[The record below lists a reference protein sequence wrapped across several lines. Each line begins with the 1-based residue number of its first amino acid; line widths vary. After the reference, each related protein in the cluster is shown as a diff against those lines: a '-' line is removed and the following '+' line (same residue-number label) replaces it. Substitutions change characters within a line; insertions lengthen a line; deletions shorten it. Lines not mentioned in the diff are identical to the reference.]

1 MEKERRAGM
10 TAAVGAVTFLMGIFV
25 GMVWNGYGQGRENA
39 EVPESESETVVQSE
53 VMTPERLAAEGYL
66 TAEAIRVRV
75 EDGQVQWYDGRLW
88 NHVASVEELE
98 QQDRFSLSGEAFE
111 AFEEEMRQER
121 AAGRQKI
128 ISQDEDAVLV
138 GQKETQRPATRP
150 NTAAA
155 APQEPEESTPEAGGG
170 ADYSQPAG
178 GGSSNPPPAEATPPA
193 DTGTSGDGENMEW
206 SDDYL

>member
-1 MEKERRAGM
+1 MEKERRAGV
-10 TAAVGAVTFLMGIFV
+10 TAAVGIVTFLMGILV
-25 GMVWNGYGQGRENA
+25 GTAWNGYGQGRENA

-53 VMTPERLAAEGYL
+53 VMTPERLAAEGWL
-66 TAEAIRVRV
+66 EAEVIRVRV

-98 QQDRFSLSGEAFE
+98 QQDRFSLAGEAFE

-121 AAGRQKI
+121 AAGRQEI
-128 ISQDEDAVLV
+128 ISQDGDAVLV
-138 GQKETQRPATRP
+138 GQKEIQRPTTRP
-150 NTAAA
+150 NTAA
-155 APQEPEESTPEAGGG
+155 APQEPEESTPETGGG
-170 ADYSQPAG
+170 ADYSQPSG

-193 DTGTSGDGENMEW
+193 DTGTSGDGENMAW